1 MLFVLGEL
9 KCVVTRQTHIS
20 IQLQRSNKTS
30 DILVLKLISVL
41 VFIYSLVRIFILFSF
56 CFLDQ

>member
-1 MLFVLGEL
+1 ML
-9 KCVVTRQTHIS
+9 
-20 IQLQRSNKTS
+20 TS

-56 CFLDQ
+56 SFFGSMIILVLI